1 MLNVVGWHQ
10 VPNAVERLL
19 LAETTG
25 TGAGQLKEEAIRFIT
40 ANTAAVSKTF
50 ANATFARLMWREDPS
65 MCIGKMLEDF
75 LDSSDLALF
84 GRLHQGGGSLLWK
97 VKNP

>member
-1 MLNVVGWHQ
+1 MVVDT
-10 VPNAVERLL
+10 VSPPVVA
-19 LAETTG
+19 LAPTG
-25 TGAGQLKEEAIRFIT
+25 LI
-40 ANTAAVSKTF
+40 TF